1 MKYLSIFLKSVWLN
15 IGGILSVVAI
25 YYLLIVIDQGIDVV
39 IQSGENLSPA
49 ICTIAGC
56 VLWAVILWYSG
67 RMLSYIKQQKR
78 YDKNPVDMDTVDAK
92 QKAQIMFTTRLQK
105 HMPRL
110 IAFNC
115 FVCLQAAIISLPT
128 ATPTL
133 DGWLLL
139 VFIMVHNVFYFLLNA
154 SVKAGAP
161 RWKRIVAVTFMVFY
175 SILIITFIMK
185 WAVGDVAGGTNR
197 HIFWLFCYMLIF
209 FLLECIA
216 VVFFIKRRE
225 RIDREKAIDDSFPDN
240 RITRI
245 MNFLKIREDF
255 IGAEQWGF
263 KFFTAFAIVAAVMY
277 FFGIFSILFSCFMG
291 ALAFALLAMG
301 IIIGLSNI
309 ITMINIRTRVNFFLF
324 IYIWAF
330 CVGSVKDPYNVR
342 TVKAKED
349 FSYAA
354 IRPSTDKYLND
365 WFYKRMKLMENS
377 DVYKN
382 NPDKKFDVYI
392 VLSDGGASRAGQWS
406 SSVLC
411 DLQDKSVAAD
421 PQNTFKDHL
430 LCLAGASGGTIGNT
444 AFYSLLKANEEHPVQ
459 DFRKHSDSFFRKDFL
474 TFTLGRMLGPDIFQ
488 YIIPFC
494 FDNRADALERG
505 FSESPAEGDVS
516 QKIDT
521 LIPHFYNRPLSKVY
535 DYSGSLPLLFINV
548 TQVDNSYPGVISP
561 IIPKREKQKWYRTD
575 VLELVDSLKKK
586 DAKTDIRYSTAA
598 ALSSR
603 FPFVSPAGK
612 IHDRYFVDGG
622 YYDNSGAGTT
632 LEFLQQLRVYLAS
645 KKGTPAY
652 DRFTYHILHLTNSDT
667 KKKPSGRIHPLTN
680 DLATPLLTV
689 LKTSDTGTGFGN
701 DVLKE
706 YFREN
711 FNRDTVT
718 SYINYSLYKTKFKK
732 GEKEDMAFPM
742 SWVISEYHLQRMVD
756 TLKREH
762 RINSNKFAFLNK

>member
-15 IGGILSVVAI
+15 IGGILSVIAI
-25 YYLLIVIDQGIDVV
+25 YYLLTVIDQGVDVV

-49 ICTIAGC
+49 LCTIAGC
-56 VLWAVILWYSG
+56 ILWAGILWYSG

-78 YDKNPVDMDTVDAK
+78 YDKNPVDMNNVDAK
-92 QKAQIMFTTRLQK
+92 QRAVIMFTTRLQK

-128 ATPTL
+128 ASPTL
-133 DGWLLL
+133 DGWFL
-139 VFIMVHNVFYFLLNA
+139 VLFILAHNAFYFLLNT
-154 SVKAGAP
+154 SFKAGAS
-161 RWKRIVAVTFMVFY
+161 RAKRILTFTFIAFY
-175 SILIITFIMK
+175 SFLVITFITK
-185 WAVGDVAGGTNR
+185 SAVGDIAIGANR

-209 FLLECIA
+209 FLLECLA
-216 VVFFIKRRE
+216 VFFFIKRRE
-225 RIDREKAIDDSFPDN
+225 RIDRDRAEDESFPEN
-240 RITRI
+240 GITKI

-263 KFFTAFAIVAAVMY
+263 KLFTVFALIAAIMY
-277 FFGIFSILFSCFMG
+277 FSGIFSIDISCFMG
-291 ALAFALLAMG
+291 ALSFALLAMA
-301 IIIGLSNI
+301 IIIGIANI
-309 ITMINIRTRVNFFLF
+309 ITMINIRTRINFFLF

-330 CVGSVKDPYNVR
+330 IVGSFNDPYKVR
-342 TVKAKED
+342 TLKAKED
-349 FSYAA
+349 FTYAA

-365 WFYKRMKLMENS
+365 WFYKRMKLMEKS
-377 DVYKN
+377 EVYKN
-382 NPDKKFDVYI
+382 NPDKKFDVYV

-411 DLQDKSVAAD
+411 DLQDMSVRQD
-421 PQNTFKDHL
+421 PNNTFKDHL

-444 AFYSLLKANEEHPVQ
+444 AFYSLLKADEEHPIEGY
-459 DFRKHSDSFFRKDFL
+459 RKYSDSFFEKDFL

-505 FSESPAEGDVS
+505 FSGSPAEDHIAPE
-516 QKIDT
+516 IDT

-535 DYSGSLPLLFINV
+535 DYSGKLPLLFINV

-575 VLELVDSLKKK
+575 VLELVDSLKMK
-586 DAKTDIRYSTAA
+586 DLRTDIRYSTAA

-603 FPFVSPAGK
+603 FPYVSPAGK

-632 LEFLQQLRVYLAS
+632 LEFLQQLKVYLAS
-645 KKGTPAY
+645 KKGTPIY

-711 FNRDTVT
+711 FNKDTIT

-732 GEKEDMAFPM
+732 GEKEDMPFPM
-742 SWVISEYHLQRMVD
+742 SWVISDYHLKRMVD
-756 TLKREH
+756 TLQREH
-762 RINSNKFAFLNK
+762 KNNKGKFEFLKK

>member
-1 MKYLSIFLKSVWLN
+1 MKHLAIFLKSLWLN
-15 IGGILSVVAI
+15 TGGILSVIAI

-39 IQSGENLSPA
+39 IQAGENLFPA
-49 ICTIAGC
+49 LCTIVGC
-56 VLWAVILWYSG
+56 ILWAVILWYSG

-78 YDKNPVDMDTVDAK
+78 YDKNPVDMDDLDAK
-92 QKAQIMFTTRLQK
+92 QRAIVIYTTRLQK

-128 ATPTL
+128 ASPTL
-133 DGWLLL
+133 DGWWLAL
-139 VFIMVHNVFYFLLNA
+139 FIAVHNSFYFFLNA
-154 SVKAGAP
+154 SLKGGAAQ
-161 RWKRIVAVTFMVFY
+161 WKRIVAIAFMAIY
-175 SILIITFIMK
+175 SITIICFILK
-185 WAVGDVAGGTNR
+185 WAVGDISAGVNR
-197 HIFWLFCYMLIF
+197 HIFWLFNYMLILF
-209 FLLECIA
+209 MLECFS
-216 VVFFIKRRE
+216 VYFFIKRRE
-225 RIDREKAIDDSFPDN
+225 SIDKDRSIDDTYPDN

-245 MNFLKIREDF
+245 MKFLSIREDF

-263 KFFTAFAIVAAVMY
+263 KLFTGFAIIAVTMY
-277 FFGIFSILFSCFMG
+277 LSGIFSIIISCFMG
-291 ALAFALLAMG
+291 SLAFSLLAMG
-301 IIIGLSNI
+301 IIIGVANI
-309 ITMINIRTRVNFFLF
+309 ITMINIRTRINFFLF
-324 IYIWAF
+324 IYIWAI
-330 CVGSVKDPYNVR
+330 CVGSFKDPYPVR
-342 TVKAKED
+342 TLDTKEA

-365 WFYKRMKLMENS
+365 WFYKRMRLMENS

-411 DLQDKSVAAD
+411 DLQDMSAKAD
-421 PQNTFKDHL
+421 PQNSFKDHL

-444 AFYSLLKANEEHPVQ
+444 AFYSLLKADEEKGIK
-459 DFRKHSDSFFRKDFL
+459 DYRKYSDGFFRKDFL

-505 FSESPAEGDVS
+505 FSESPAEDGVPT
-516 QKIDT
+516 KYDT
-521 LIPHFYNRPLSKVY
+521 LIPHYYNKPLSRVY
-535 DYSGSLPLLFINV
+535 DYSGELPLLFINV

-586 DAKTDIRYSTAA
+586 NPKTDIRYSTAA
-598 ALSSR
+598 VLSSR

-612 IHDRYFVDGG
+612 IFDRYFVDGG

-632 LEFLQQLRVYLAS
+632 LEFLQQLKVYLAT
-645 KKGTPAY
+645 KKDNPAY

-711 FNRDTVT
+711 FNKDTIT
-718 SYINYSLYKTKFKK
+718 SYINYSLYKTTFKK

-742 SWVISEYHLQRMVD
+742 SWVISEYHLKRMVD
-756 TLKREH
+756 TLQREH
-762 RINSNKFAFLNK
+762 RMNRNKFEFLK